1 MTIAFEPPK
10 IPNGIVTKYKVIYSK
25 SDQQPTEKI
34 FWTKDILHK
43 EKSLS
48 IKLTDML
55 YYSNYSI
62 ELAACVD
69 LACSEKSK
77 PVYAFTSISCKYFKF
92 YSINN
97 MLFYFLFFYLV

>member
-1 MTIAFEPPK
+1 MTLSFEPPK
-10 IPNGIVTKYKVIYSK
+10 IPNGVVTKYKVIYSK
-25 SDQQPTEKI
+25 SDQQPIEKV

-92 YSINN
+92 YSAKN
-97 MLFYFLFFYLV
+97 ML